1 MAKKRTPSRKSSS
14 SSRSSSRKSASK
26 KKSAK
31 KAVRPVRKASRRRAK
46 STGEYDGSVIDLNPV
61 KKELRAQIDAFEKRL
76 GGAEGR
82 AAATPKQQE
91 TYEKLDQL
99 KALNLRLGELCNPTM
114 VIPVS
119 S

>member
-1 MAKKRTPSRKSSS
+1 VAKKRTPSRKSAS

-26 KKSAK
+26 KKSGK
-31 KAVRPVRKASRRRAK
+31 KGARPVRKAARKRAK
-46 STGEYDGSVIDLNPV
+46 STGEYDGSVINLNPM
-61 KKELRAQIDAFEKRL
+61 KKELRAQIEAFEKRL
-76 GGAEGR
+76 GGAEAR

-91 TYEKLDQL
+91 NYEKLDQL
-99 KALNLRLGELCNPTM
+99 KALNLRLGELCSPTM